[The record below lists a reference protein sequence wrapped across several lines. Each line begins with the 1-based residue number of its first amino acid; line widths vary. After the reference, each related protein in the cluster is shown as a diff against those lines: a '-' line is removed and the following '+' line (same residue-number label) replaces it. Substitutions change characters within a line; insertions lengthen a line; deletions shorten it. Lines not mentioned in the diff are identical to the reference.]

1 VKKIRFA
8 TLLVGGILLPLLALV
23 FVSGSSMMV
32 TSIVLG
38 FALLVSFS
46 SEIADRF
53 LFYTTVVPLGMA
65 GGFFVG
71 KQR

>member
-1 VKKIRFA
+1 MLIASV
-8 TLLVGGILLPLLALV
+8 ILGL
-23 FVSGSSMMV
+23 
-32 TSIVLG
+32 
-38 FALLVSFS
+38 ALLVSFA